1 MANATCPER
10 SGIGSIP
17 PKAQAAALVLQ
28 GLNEI
33 QSGFLDQARSCLD
46 QALEAAPDMPD
57 VHFGLGLLEE
67 ESGDSE
73 LARHHYQ
80 RATQHDPRHARAQT
94 NLGLLLKQAGD
105 LGQAERLFRA
115 AIDSDPALP
124 EARVNLANLLQ
135 LTGRASEAE
144 AAYRQALTLKP
155 ALAEAHRNLSSV
167 LLWQNRIPE
176 ALQFALKARQ
186 FDPGSAATHNTLG
199 AVYKAIQQTGKAIDC
214 FQHAAAA
221 EPVDAGYHA
230 NLAGALV
237 DARRLD
243 EAREQFAKAIELDA
257 ELPDAH
263 YGLGMLQLLEGDFT
277 DGWKNYEWRWRSA
290 QENRHR
296 HLDKPEWDGTPAPG
310 QTLLVHCEQG
320 LGDSIQLARYLPL
333 LSPQV
338 GSLILECPPEA
349 KALFETLPGLAKVV
363 TASDPAPKHDLQ
375 IPLLSLPR
383 VVGTTPDTVP
393 RQVPYLSAT
402 ATRQPPELGLPT
414 DKLKVGI
421 AWAGNPQHRN
431 DAFRSMQWL
440 DCRALLESDRAH
452 FVSLQLNAPADA
464 AAALGQAANATDAAA
479 HCTDLAATAA
489 IIEQLD
495 LVISVDTATTHL
507 AGALGKPVWLLLPF
521 AGEWRWLHDRADS
534 PWYPTMR
541 IFRQPSPGDWRT
553 VLARVL
559 RALRVESAA
568 GNLDGLAA
576 EGLCLKRDGRFEE
589 AWLVFENIVEQFPNH
604 AESFSNLGNVLMASG
619 KSAEALLRHEQARQL
634 APDSPGIAFNQS
646 QALLKTGDFANGW
659 AAYEN
664 RLLMPNYDSLR
675 QRLETPRWNGESFVG
690 KTVLIWA
697 EQGFGDTIQF
707 ARYLPMVKQRG
718 GRVLFEC
725 QPELAPLMQRIEG
738 IDEVIPRSERPPAHD
753 LQCPLLSL
761 PRVFGTNADSIPPNV
776 LIEPAKAGAGISL
789 PGRSSSRWN
798 VGITWRGSRRTQQP
812 ELREVPPDALARL
825 TSSVDAQFFS
835 LQKEATLS
843 ERSQLDPVT
852 RLELLMSNFTATA
865 MLLQQLDLVITIDT
879 AAAHLAGALGRPV
892 WLLLPFAG
900 EWRWLE
906 NRADSPWYPSMRIFR
921 QPSPGNWAGVIDDV
935 IAALQQQPSPHAAKH
950 LAKAA
955 EFHQQ
960 NQLGRAIEHYQLATE
975 ADPANTSLL
984 RLLAGALR
992 ENSQADQARGTLER
1006 AIRLQSD
1013 DAEIHHELGL
1023 LLSGLDQNEQ
1033 ALGPY
1038 RRAIELQPDCA
1049 DFHFNRGNA
1058 HYALGQTADAKS
1070 AFQQATKLD
1079 PALAA
1084 AHFNLGQVAQDEG
1097 DFLTAAQAYKRAVD
1111 LDGDY
1116 TDAMVNLGLTLS
1128 DLEETALAEECF
1140 WHILQGQP
1148 GQPMAGVNMAKL
1160 QLERDDPAAAEGT
1173 CRSVLE
1179 YHHEHPEALLNLG
1192 VALQAQNRVEE
1203 AIAAFEEFTA
1213 ADPQNPDGPFNLA
1226 IAELATGNWN
1236 DGWQHYEARWQTDN
1250 PLFAPRHTG
1259 IPRWNGENLTGKTL
1273 LLFAEQGFG
1282 DTLQFCRY
1290 APHLA
1295 NAGANVVIECQP
1307 GLRALMQTLPGV
1319 SQVFEPDEPTPP
1331 ADFTLPMMSAP
1342 LAFGTT
1348 PKTVPNGENIRYLS
1362 AQSSGIVPDTES
1374 PKVGLVWSGRSRSWA
1389 DNRSLPV
1396 DLLERLLGAC
1406 NDFAWFNL
1414 QLEPSDEAR
1423 RIIKSAACLTDLS
1436 PHISDFASTA
1446 SLIESMDLV
1455 VTVDTAAA
1463 HLAGALGKP
1472 TWVLLPFA
1480 PDWRWLLDRED
1491 TPWYPNTKL
1500 FRQRV
1505 AGDWPEVIG
1514 RVANE
1519 LQRLAKR

>member
-1 MANATCPER
+1 LANATCPEPA
-10 SGIGSIP
+10 GTGSIP
-17 PKAQAAALVLQ
+17 PKAQAEALVLQ

-80 RATQHDPRHARAQT
+80 QAIEHDPRHARAQT
-94 NLGLLLKQAGD
+94 NLGLLLKLAGD
-105 LGQAERLFRA
+105 LGQAEGHFRA
-115 AIDSDPALP
+115 AISSDPALP
-124 EARVNLANLLQ
+124 EAQVNLANLLQ
-135 LTGRASEAE
+135 QTGRAGEAE
-144 AAYRQALTLKP
+144 AAYRQALTLEP
-155 ALAEAHRNLSSV
+155 ALAEAHQNLSGV

-186 FDPGSAATHNTLG
+186 FAPDSAATHNTLG
-199 AVYKAIQQTGKAIDC
+199 AVYKATQQTGKAIDC
-214 FQHAAAA
+214 FQRA
-221 EPVDAGYHA
+221 VDATHDNAVYHA

-243 EAREQFAKAIELDA
+243 DAREQFAKAIELDA

-263 YGLGMLQLLEGDFT
+263 YGLGMLQLLEGDFA

-290 QENRHR
+290 QKNRR
-296 HLDKPEWDGTPAPG
+296 HQNTPEWDGTSAPG
-310 QTLLVHCEQG
+310 RTLLVHCEQG
-320 LGDSIQLARYLPL
+320 LGDSIQFVRYLPL
-333 LSPQV
+333 LTAQV
-338 GSLILECPPEA
+338 GTLILECPPEA
-349 KALFETLPGLAKVV
+349 RALFESIPGLAKVV
-363 TASDPAPKHDLQ
+363 TAYDPTPKHDLQ

-383 VVGTTPDTVP
+383 VTGTLPS
-393 RQVPYLSAT
+393 QVPYLGVSQQSPA
-402 ATRQPPELGLPT
+402 LGLPPG
-414 DKLKVGI
+414 KLKVGI
-421 AWAGNPQHRN
+421 AWAGNPKHRN

-440 DCRALLESDRAH
+440 DCQALLASDCAR

-464 AAALGQAANATDAAA
+464 AAALGQADNATDAAA

-489 IIEQLD
+489 IIGQLD
-495 LVISVDTATTHL
+495 LVISVDTATAHL

-521 AGEWRWLHDRADS
+521 AGEWRWLHDRTDS

-541 IFRQPSPGDWRT
+541 IFRQPTPGDWRT
-553 VLARVL
+553 VLSQVL
-559 RALRVESAA
+559 SALRVESAA
-568 GNLDGLAA
+568 GNLAGLEG
-576 EGLCLKRDGRFEE
+576 EGLRLKRSGQFEE
-589 AWLVFENIVEQFPNH
+589 ARLVFEKIVELFPSR
-604 AESFSNLGNVLMASG
+604 AEAFSNLGNILMALG
-619 KSAEALLRHEQARQL
+619 KSAGALSQHEQARQL

-646 QALLKTGDFANGW
+646 HALLKTGDFANGW

-675 QRLETPRWNGESFVG
+675 SRLDKPRWNGESLEG

-707 ARYLPMVKQRG
+707 ARYLPMVAQRG

-725 QPELAPLMQRIEG
+725 QPELAPLMRRIDG

-761 PRVFGTNADSIPPNV
+761 PQVFGTGIDSIPSNV
-776 LIEPAKAGAGISL
+776 LIEPAKAATGISL
-789 PGRSSSRWN
+789 PSRSSSRWN
-798 VGITWRGSRRTQQP
+798 VGLVWRGSRRTQQP
-812 ELREVPPDALARL
+812 ELREVPPEALAKL

-835 LQKEATLS
+835 LQKETTPS
-843 ERSQLDPVT
+843 ERSQLGPVT
-852 RLELLMSNFTATA
+852 RLELLISNFTATA
-865 MLLQQLDLVITIDT
+865 LLLQQLDLVITIDT
-879 AAAHLAGALGRPV
+879 AVAHLAGVLRRPV

-906 NRADSPWYPSMRIFR
+906 NRTDSPWYPTLRIFR
-921 QPSPGNWAGVIDDV
+921 QPEPGDWASV
-935 IAALQQQPSPHAAKH
+935 IADVTAALEQQPSPEVARH

-955 EFHQQ
+955 EFQEK
-960 NQLGRAIEHYQLATE
+960 NQLSQAVEQYQLAI
-975 ADPANTSLL
+975 
-984 RLLAGALR
+984 G
-992 ENSQADQARGTLER
+992 
-1006 AIRLQSD
+1006 LQPD
-1013 DAEIHHELGL
+1013 NAKNHHALGL
-1023 LLSGLDQNEQ
+1023 LFSELGQAEQ

-1049 DFHFNRGNA
+1049 DAHFNCGNA
-1058 HYALGQTADAKS
+1058 HYALGQASDAKS
-1070 AFQQATKLD
+1070 AFQRATELD
-1079 PALAA
+1079 PELAA

-1116 TDAMVNLGLTLS
+1116 TDAMVNLGLTLR
-1128 DLEETALAEECF
+1128 DLGETALAEECF
-1140 WHILQGQP
+1140 GHILHGKP

-1160 QLERDDPAAAEGT
+1160 QLERDDPAAAEAT
-1173 CRSVLE
+1173 CRSVLG
-1179 YHHEHPEALLNLG
+1179 EHPKHPETLLNLG
-1192 VALQAQNRVEE
+1192 VALQAQNRVVD
-1203 AIAAFEEFTA
+1203 AVAAFKKFTA
-1213 ADPQNPDGPFNLA
+1213 LEPQNPDGPFNLA
-1226 IAELATGNWN
+1226 IAELAAGNWT

-1250 PLFAPRHTG
+1250 PLFAPRHPG
-1259 IPRWNGENLTGKTL
+1259 IPRWNGEPLAGKTL

-1290 APHLA
+1290 ASNLA
-1295 NAGANVVIECQP
+1295 ATGAIIVIECQA
-1307 GLRALMQTLPGV
+1307 GLRALLQTLPGV
-1319 SQVFEPDEPTPP
+1319 SQVFEPGEPVPP
-1331 ADFTLPMMSAP
+1331 TDFTLPMLSAP

-1348 PKTVPNGENIRYLS
+1348 PETVPNGENGRYLF
-1362 AQSSGIVPDTES
+1362 AEPAGVVPD
-1374 PKVGLVWSGRSRSWA
+1374 VGALKIGVVWAGRSRSWA
-1389 DNRSLPV
+1389 DNRSLPAK
-1396 DLLERLLGAC
+1396 LLSGLLGKC
-1406 NDFAWFNL
+1406 SEFAWFNL

-1423 RIIKSAACLTDLS
+1423 RIIDSTACVTDLS

-1455 VTVDTAAA
+1455 VTVDTAVV

-1480 PDWRWLLDRED
+1480 ADWRWLLDRED

-1505 AGDWPEVIG
+1505 AGDWPEVID

>member
-1 MANATCPER
+1 
-10 SGIGSIP
+10 
-17 PKAQAAALVLQ
+17 
-28 GLNEI
+28 
-33 QSGFLDQARSCLD
+33 
-46 QALEAAPDMPD
+46 MPD

-67 ESGDSE
+67 ETGNSE

-80 RATQHDPRHARAQT
+80 RATQHDPRHAQAQT

-186 FDPGSAATHNTLG
+186 FDPDSAATHNTLG
-199 AVYKAIQQTGKAIDC
+199 AVYKATQQSGKAVDS
-214 FQHAAAA
+214 FQRAIADA
-221 EPVDAGYHA
+221 PTDAGYRA

-243 EAREQFAKAIELDA
+243 EASEQFAKAIELDA

-263 YGLGMLQLLEGDFT
+263 YGLGLLQLLEGDFAS
-277 DGWKNYEWRWRSA
+277 GWKNYEWRWRSA
-290 QENRHR
+290 QKNRR
-296 HLDKPEWDGTPAPG
+296 HHQDKPEWDGSPAPSR
-310 QTLLVHCEQG
+310 TLLVHCEQG
-320 LGDSIQLARYLPL
+320 LGDSIQFVRYLPL
-333 LSPQV
+333 ITAQV
-338 GSLILECPPEA
+338 GTLILECPTEA

-363 TASDPAPKHDLQ
+363 TATDPTPEHDLQ

-383 VVGTTPDTVP
+383 VTGTLPD
-393 RQVPYLSAT
+393 QVPYLGASQ
-402 ATRQPPELGLPT
+402 RSPSLGLPP

-421 AWAGNPQHRN
+421 AWAGNPKHRN

-440 DCRALLESDRAH
+440 DCQALLASDCAH

-464 AAALGQAANATDAAA
+464 AAALGQAANASDAAT

-495 LVISVDTATTHL
+495 LVISVDTATAHL

-521 AGEWRWLHDRADS
+521 AGEWRWLHNRADS

-541 IFRQPSPGDWRT
+541 VFRQPTPGDWRT
-553 VLARVL
+553 VLSQIL
-559 RALRVESAA
+559 SALHVESAA
-568 GNLDGLAA
+568 GNLAGLEA
-576 EGLCLKRDGRFEE
+576 EGLRLKRSGQFEE
-589 AWLVFENIVEQFPNH
+589 ARLVFDKIVEQFPTR
-604 AESFSNLGNVLMASG
+604 AEALSNLGNILMALG
-619 KSAEALLRHEQARQL
+619 KSAGALLRHEQARQL

-646 QALLKTGDFANGW
+646 HALLKTGDFANGW

-664 RLLMPNYDSLR
+664 RLLMPHFNSLR
-675 QRLETPRWNGESFVG
+675 QRLEMPRWNGEPLEG

-707 ARYLPMVKQRG
+707 ARFLPMVAQRG

-725 QPELAPLMQRIEG
+725 QPELAALMRG
-738 IDEVIPRSERPPAHD
+738 IDGIGEVIPRSELPPAHD

-761 PRVFGTNADSIPPNV
+761 PRVFGTDVDSIPANV
-776 LIEPAKAGAGISL
+776 LTAPPKAGTGISL

-798 VGITWRGSRRTQQP
+798 VGLVWRGSRRTQQP
-812 ELREVPPDALARL
+812 ELREVPPEELAKL
-825 TSSVDAQFFS
+825 ASSSDDQFFS

-843 ERSQLDPVT
+843 ERSQLGPVT

-865 MLLQQLDLVITIDT
+865 LLLRQLDLVITIDT
-879 AAAHLAGALGRPV
+879 AVAHLAGALGKPV

-906 NRADSPWYPSMRIFR
+906 NRTDSPWYPTMRIFR
-921 QPSPGNWAGVIDDV
+921 QSEPGDWAGVIAEV
-935 IAALQQQPSPHAAKH
+935 TAALEQQPSPEVARH

-955 EFHQQ
+955 EFKKE
-960 NQLGRAIEHYQLATE
+960 NQLGQAVEQYQLAIGVQP
-975 ADPANTSLL
+975 DN
-984 RLLAGALR
+984 
-992 ENSQADQARGTLER
+992 
-1006 AIRLQSD
+1006 
-1013 DAEIHHELGL
+1013 AEIHHALGL
-1023 LLSGLDQNEQ
+1023 LFSELGQAED
-1033 ALGPY
+1033 ALGSY
-1038 RRAIELQPDCA
+1038 RRAIVLQPGCA
-1049 DFHFNRGNA
+1049 DFHFNSGNA
-1058 HYALGQTADAKS
+1058 HYALSQTADAKS
-1070 AFQQATKLD
+1070 AFQRATELD
-1079 PALAA
+1079 PGLAA

-1111 LDGDY
+1111 LDGNY
-1116 TDAMVNLGLTLS
+1116 TDAMVNLGLTLR

-1140 WHILQGQP
+1140 WHILQREP
-1148 GQPMAGVNMAKL
+1148 GQPMAGVNLAKL

-1192 VALQAQNRVEE
+1192 VALQAQNQVEE
-1203 AIAAFEEFTA
+1203 AILTFKEFTTLE
-1213 ADPQNPDGPFNLA
+1213 PENPVGPFNLA
-1226 IAELATGNWN
+1226 IAELAVGNWK
-1236 DGWQHYEARWQTDN
+1236 DGWRHYETRWQTDN
-1250 PLFAPRHTG
+1250 SLFAPRHKG
-1259 IPRWNGENLTGKTL
+1259 ILRWNGENLTGKTL

-1290 APHLA
+1290 VPHLA

-1307 GLRALMQTLPGV
+1307 GLRALLQTLPGV
-1319 SQVFEPDEPTPP
+1319 SQVFEPGEPTPP
-1331 ADFTLPMMSAP
+1331 ADFTLPMLSAP

-1348 PKTVPNGENIRYLS
+1348 PDTVPNGENGRYLF
-1362 AQSSGIVPDTES
+1362 AEPAGIVPHTG
-1374 PKVGLVWSGRSRSWA
+1374 VLRIGVVWAGRSRSWA
-1389 DNRSLPV
+1389 NNRSLPTK
-1396 DLLERLLGAC
+1396 LLSTLLGAC
-1406 NDFAWFNL
+1406 GDVAWFNL
-1414 QLEPSDEAR
+1414 QLKPSDETK
-1423 RIIKSAACLTDLS
+1423 RIIGSAACVTDLS

-1446 SLIESMDLV
+1446 RLIGSMDLV
-1455 VTVDTAAA
+1455 VTVDTAMA

-1480 PDWRWLLDRED
+1480 ADWRWLLGRGD
-1491 TPWYPNTKL
+1491 TPWYPNTRL
-1500 FRQRV
+1500 FRQQT
-1505 AGDWPEVIG
+1505 AGAWPEVIG
-1514 RVANE
+1514 QVANE
-1519 LQRLAKR
+1519 LHRLAQP